1 MELGRDSVFL
11 TQPNSRFFHVR
22 AFAGIREV
30 PQPMGS
36 HAPSRVDVFQPSSS
50 LSIRPHPE
58 PLPHQ
63 LSFLELISALHKGQ
77 YNLLYLLRTC
87 SISLQLYSPEI
98 ALCPTLP

>member
-1 MELGRDSVFL
+1 
-11 TQPNSRFFHVR
+11 
-22 AFAGIREV
+22 
-30 PQPMGS
+30 MGS

-98 ALCPTLP
+98 ALCPTLPQSHMRGPSKGTGPSRAEFLPLCYWFQ

>member
-1 MELGRDSVFL
+1 MGVPCSLKGRCLPTFL
-11 TQPNSRFFHVR
+11 EP
-22 AFAGIREV
+22 
-30 PQPMGS
+30 
-36 HAPSRVDVFQPSSS
+36 
-50 LSIRPHPE
+50 LIRPHPE

-63 LSFLELISALHKGQ
+63 LSFLELISALHEGQ